1 MYTSIGITSNVQN
14 ERFSDARGSKAQIS
28 QLVGS
33 SLYRAFADDSLKD
46 EDNVAWVMTLDPGV
60 RQDWIERIGWIRLV
74 DRWAENELLDD
85 RCCEFQQ
92 FRAGWEFLRDR
103 GFVPPGH
110 PRESMLTRMQGCWF
124 GSKITRADV
133 LAVKSW
139 DIYLQAISTYHQPNL
154 VVDSLEEYEQM
165 LEHLAG
171 RFFQILPF
179 LSPDLWQAA
188 CYFGMLDQF
197 YNNLRDLHEDA
208 QQGICYFPREV
219 LARFG
224 VTREEILQ
232 SKCIRDRSYYQLIE
246 FWLDEYLPRL
256 RAKANGFIEAKGL
269 HPSWQI
275 LRDWSLA
282 RYCRIEEI
290 FRCCGFDYV
299 CFPQYYWTAVA
310 EDLKRWKLHSSTG
323 VAWRSNP
330 N

>member
-1 MYTSIGITSNVQN
+1 M
-14 ERFSDARGSKAQIS
+14 QIS

-33 SLYRAFADDSLKD
+33 SLYRALADDSLKD
-46 EDNVAWVMTLDPGV
+46 EDNVAWVMTLAPSV
-60 RQDWIERIGWIRLV
+60 RREWIERIGWIRLV

-92 FRAGWEFLRDR
+92 FRAGWQFLCDR

-110 PRESMLTRMQGCWF
+110 PRESMLTRMQACWF
-124 GSKITRADV
+124 GPGATRADK
-133 LAVKSW
+133 LAVESW

-154 VVDSLEEYEQM
+154 VVESLEQYEQM
-165 LEHLAG
+165 LENLAG

-179 LSPDLWQAA
+179 LPPNLWQAA

-208 QQGICYFPREV
+208 QQGICYFPREI

-232 SKCIRDRSYYQLIE
+232 LRCSGNRGYYQLIE

-256 RAKANGFIEAKGL
+256 REAANGFIEAEGL

-282 RYCRIEEI
+282 RYRRIEDI
-290 FRCCGFDYV
+290 FRCCEFNYA

-310 EDLKRWKLHSSTG
+310 DDLERWKLRT
-323 VAWRSNP
+323 NP